1 MTREQ
6 IKDYLLSKPHA
17 EESYPFDFVT
27 PVYKVGNK
35 MFALMSDHEKDR
47 LSINL
52 KNTPDDNMH
61 LRETYED
68 IIPGYHMNKDH
79 WITVYCDR
87 TLEDDLIKGLIN
99 DSYDI
104 VYKSLTKKV
113 KMELESKISEI
124 E

>member
-6 IKDYLLSKPHA
+6 IKEYLLSKPYA
-17 EESYPFDFVT
+17 EEGYPFDFVT

-79 WITVYCDR
+79 WITVYFDR
-87 TLEDDLIKGLIN
+87 TLEDDMIKGLIN

-113 KMELESKISEI
+113 KMELESKI
-124 E
+124 